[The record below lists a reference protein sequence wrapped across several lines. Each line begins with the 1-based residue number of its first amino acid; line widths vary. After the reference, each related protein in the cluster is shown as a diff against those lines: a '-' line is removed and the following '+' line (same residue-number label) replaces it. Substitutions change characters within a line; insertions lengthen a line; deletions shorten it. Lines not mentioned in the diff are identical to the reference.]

1 MLRGLERVKCLGV
14 FLREGV
20 PAKAF
25 YALRGNL
32 ESQFIMQ
39 LKENVIY
46 RVIILHIETLFNF
59 FYTLMGDASF

>member
-1 MLRGLERVKCLGV
+1 MR
-14 FLREGV
+14 
-20 PAKAF
+20 F